1 MGDDRMERTIV
12 WDWNGTLFNDVSLC
26 IESINHLLR
35 AQNLPIF
42 QNKEAYQR
50 VFCFPII
57 RYYTLAG
64 FDFHKRSFEQLA
76 DDYMEY
82 YQPRS
87 YDCTLYENA
96 ISTLEHFQKK
106 GYRQILLS
114 ASKQDFLTK
123 QMKCF
128 SIDQYF
134 ETVLALDNIHAF
146 SKQDIALR
154 YFQNHPH
161 SNVTLIGDSV
171 HDYEVA
177 QSLHAD
183 CILISEGHEHVS
195 KLKQT
200 PAVVIDTM
208 EKLKNVL

>member
-1 MGDDRMERTIV
+1 MEKTIV
-12 WDWNGTLFNDVSLC
+12 WDWNGTLFNDVDLC
-26 IESINHLLR
+26 IESINRLLS

-42 QNKEAYQR
+42 PNKEAYQR
-50 VFCFPII
+50 IFCFPII

-87 YDCTLYENA
+87 YACTLYEHV
-96 ISTLEHFQKK
+96 ISTLKYFQKK

-114 ASKQDFLTK
+114 ASKQDFLEK
-123 QMKCF
+123 QMQCF
-128 SIDQYF
+128 SIDHYF
-134 ETVLALDNIHAF
+134 EVVLALDNIHAF

-154 YFQNHPH
+154 YFQQHPH
-161 SNVTLIGDSV
+161 ENITLIGDSV

-177 QSLHAD
+177 QSLNAD
-183 CILISEGHEHVS
+183 CILIADGHEHIS
-195 KLKQT
+195 KLRQT
-200 PAVVIDTM
+200 QAIVIDTM
-208 EKLKNVL
+208 AKLTDVFQ